1 MKVKIKLND
10 LQLNKRYLVDIE
22 DTSAP
27 KSNRNRRHFSIYGML
42 GSDVK
47 SMLEKDSALRITS
60 IEEQIID
67 VTPETSKKLTDLYE
81 QTCELIEA
89 YDAMDKLIQ
98 KEMATKPDGY
108 DVELANLYNKISWLN
123 MQLIKVCN
131 FYAHQIHI
139 AEPKYVPESWW

>member
-27 KSNRNRRHFSIYGML
+27 KSNRNRRYFSIYGML

-67 VTPETSKKLTDLYE
+67 VTPETFKKLTDLYE

-139 AEPKYVPESWW
+139 AEPKYVPEPWW

>member
-10 LQLNKRYLVDIE
+10 VQLDKRYLVNVE

-27 KSNRNRRHFSIYGML
+27 KSNRKRRYFSIYGIL

-47 SMLEKDSALRITS
+47 SMLEKDPKLRIES

-67 VTPETSKKLTDLYE
+67 VTPETLKKLTDLYE
-81 QTCELIEA
+81 QTCDLIES

-98 KEMATKPDGY
+98 KEMAAKPGGFDA
-108 DVELANLYNKISWLN
+108 ELCNLYNRISSLN
-123 MQLIKVCN
+123 RQLIKVCN

-139 AEPKYVPESWW
+139 AEPKYVPERWW